1 MILLVAAAANV
12 VLLVALLLRSS
23 SNRAFATEVREDL
36 RIGREELRS
45 SNKLANDTV
54 AGGIGSFTDIGRM
67 LDSRVKGL
75 QEGTEAKLE
84 ATRGV
89 LDRIRDTVDAK
100 LDTVRGDL
108 AAGLKTHSESLVASL
123 DRTGTTQVERLDAM
137 TKQVKEVADTN
148 QNCAGS
154 NSFDVRYPS
163 RRASTE
169 SGRPGEGDAGRQ
181 RAQAGRD
188 AADGG

>member
-1 MILLVAAAANV
+1 MNTALLLILIVAAAANV
-12 VLLVALLLRSS
+12 VLLVALLFRSS
-23 SNRAFATEVREDL
+23 SNRAFATDVREDL

-54 AGGIGSFTDIGRM
+54 AGGIGSFTDIGRT
-67 LDSRVKGL
+67 LDARVKGL

-89 LDRIRDTVDAK
+89 LDRIRDTVDVK

-108 AAGLKTHSESLVASL
+108 AAGLKTHSEVLVAAL

-137 TKQVKEVADTN
+137 TKQVKDLADTN
-148 QNCAGS
+148 Q
-154 NSFDVRYPS
+154 
-163 RRASTE
+163 T
-169 SGRPGEGDAGRQ
+169 
-181 RAQAGRD
+181 
-188 AADGG
+188 